1 MHDTMVEILLVE
13 DNPNDVALTLRAFK
27 KYNIGNR
34 IHVVHDGAEAL
45 EFVFGTG
52 AYAGRSFEP
61 TPRVILLDLK
71 LPKVDGLEV
80 LQRIKS
86 DPRTHVIPVVVLT
99 SSREQRDIV
108 ESYQL
113 GVNSYIV
120 KPVDF
125 EQFTESMRQLGLYWA
140 LLNQPPILP
149 SRHGEDEVAQRSDPG
164 PSTL

>member
-1 MHDTMVEILLVE
+1 MDDPSEILLVE
-13 DNPNDVALTLRAFK
+13 DNPNDIELILAALSENQLVDEVFVAR
-27 KYNIGNR
+27 
-34 IHVVHDGAEAL
+34 DGEEAL
-45 EFVFGTG
+45 DYLHRRG
-52 AYAGRSFEP
+52 AHELRSVENP
-61 TPRVILLDLK
+61 KVVLLDLK

-86 DPRTHVIPVVVLT
+86 DPRTRVIPVVVLT
-99 SSREQRDIV
+99 SSREQNDIV
-108 ESYQL
+108 ESYQF

-149 SRHGEDEVAQRSDPG
+149 SRHGEDEVTQRSDPG

>member
-1 MHDTMVEILLVE
+1 VHESIVEILLVE
-13 DNPNDVALTLRAFK
+13 DNPNDVTLTLRAFK
-27 KYNIGNR
+27 RYNLSNGV
-34 IHVVHDGAEAL
+34 HVARDGAEAL
-45 EFVFGTG
+45 EFIFGTG
-52 AYAGRSFEP
+52 AYAGRSVEP

-80 LQRIKS
+80 LQRLKA
-86 DPRTHVIPVVVLT
+86 DLRTRAIPVVVLT

-125 EQFTESMRQLGLYWA
+125 EQFTESMRQLGLYWV

-149 SRHGEDEVAQRSDPG
+149 RSLGE
-164 PSTL
+164 